1 MKIKTIDEI
10 ETGDLVVLQTTK
22 DTIGVYKV
30 SEVVID
36 ENLLLFEGMITDY
49 SPDKDIVVLD
59 ENY

>member
-10 ETGDLVVLQTTK
+10 ETGDLVVLQTSK